1 MAENTYTHTS
11 KYALRIAPSQ
21 IPGAGFGVFT
31 DTEIPADSLIDEYT
45 GTYKDHG
52 GLYALELGPKLYID
66 ADVWPRC
73 YMGIINDCSYIAPQY
88 KRRKGRRIDITP
100 GTYYDSKG
108 QPLKINC
115 EFRVSETE
123 KKAWVYSTTTI
134 PTGSELFISYGDD
147 YWK

>member
-1 MAENTYTHTS
+1 VYELIS
-11 KYALRIAPSQ
+11 SLRPYFFSLREIDRNVSLDIK
-21 IPGAGFGVFT
+21 IPGRWNIENVQ
-31 DTEIPADSLIDEYT
+31 
-45 GTYKDHG
+45 
-52 GLYALELGPKLYID
+52 
-66 ADVWPRC
+66 
-73 YMGIINDCSYIAPQY
+73 YIATQY

-100 GTYYDSKG
+100 GSYYDSKG

-115 EFRVSETE
+115 EFRVSETD